1 VRLASELNRKMFS
14 TKENVLIGY
23 VIAGYPTED
32 SCLDI
37 IKRCDDAKLDIF
49 EIGLPS
55 KNPYNDGEVIRK
67 AHNIVSKRDEYGI
80 EYFKKIRSLTSKPIW
95 IMAYYEDLISTKK
108 HIEYATA
115 GVVDAFVIP
124 NISFEERVE
133 LKKNMETYNVDVL
146 GFTNPSM
153 DDAEMNKNFDSFD
166 IVYEQLYSGQTGSRN
181 SSDEY
186 SYMLELSKKKSSLIK
201 IAGFGINA
209 KEKSLK
215 LINEGY
221 DGIIIGTEMVRKLN
235 VSVDTMV
242 DFIDEVGD
250 HIKK

>member
-1 VRLASELNRKMFS
+1 VRLVSELNRETFGN
-14 TKENVLIGY
+14 KENVLIGY
-23 VIAGYPTED
+23 LVAGYPTQE
-32 SCLDI
+32 SFLDI

-67 AHNIVSKRDEYGI
+67 AHSIVTKSDKNGI

-108 HIEYATA
+108 HVEYAKS
-115 GVVDAFVIP
+115 GVVDAYVIP
-124 NISFEERVE
+124 NIPYEERVE
-133 LKKNMETYNVDVL
+133 LKKNMEAYNVDVL

-153 DDAEMNKNFDSFD
+153 DDAKMNQNFDSFD

-186 SYMLELSKKKSSLIK
+186 SYMLELSKKKSDLIK
-201 IAGFGINA
+201 IAGFGINT

-215 LINEGY
+215 LVNEGY
-221 DGIIIGTEMVRKLN
+221 DGVIIGTEMVRKLN
-235 VSVDTMV
+235 VSIDTMIE
-242 DFIDEVGD
+242 FINEVGIEI
-250 HIKK
+250 IK